1 MNLSE
6 IVTDRFAHVRFA
18 PDRFALNRFA
28 HDRFALTKLALN
40 CLEKTVPYLQSW
52 INISAIC
59 ASVR

>member
-1 MNLSE
+1 MNLTE
-6 IVTDRFAHVRFA
+6 IVTDRFAHVRFAHVRFA
-18 PDRFALNRFA
+18 PDRFALN
-28 HDRFALTKLALN
+28 RFALTKLALN

>member
-1 MNLSE
+1 MDLS
-6 IVTDRFAHVRFA
+6 DRFV
-18 PDRFALNRFA
+18 LNSFA